1 MPKLPKNYGAK
12 NYDPLIS
19 ALEEDD
25 WFAPIAQQEKLAG
38 GRSRRL
44 KKMNLSPEKLAES
57 DADGNPYNTAIA
69 QVKKRALA
77 RAKTLERLEANKE
90 KAVKMAASK
99 DTSDNR
105 TIALLDVQA
114 KKWQKAENLKNEIA
128 QKRRDH
134 EEKRMADEAEF
145 QKQLRTLDKINSS
158 VSGGGGPTDEEII
171 NQMLKNDSFAG
182 DIEMDEF
189 EGGKRR
195 RKRGSKRSKSARKSK
210 GKRRT
215 KRRSKSPSKSKSRRK
230 TRSRSRSSSGSKSGY
245 GRRRNYKTKA
255 GNNFY
260 VSRRADGRITGVV
273 SRGKSQRAD
282 MRVKAKNKVKSGYG
296 SMGDL

>member
-25 WFAPIAQQEKLAG
+25 WFAPIAQKEKLAG

-77 RAKTLERLEANKE
+77 RQKTLERLEANKE
-90 KAVKMAASK
+90 KAIKMAASK

-145 QKQLRTLDKINSS
+145 SKQLRTLEKVNAT
-158 VSGGGGPTDEEII
+158 VSGGGKPTDEEII
-171 NQMLKNDSFAG
+171 NQMLQNDSSM

-215 KRRSKSPSKSKSRRK
+215 KRRSKSRSKSGRK

-282 MRVKAKNKVKSGYG
+282 MRVKAKNKVRSGYG

>member
-1 MPKLPKNYGAK
+1 M
-12 NYDPLIS
+12 
-19 ALEEDD
+19 
-25 WFAPIAQQEKLAG
+25 
-38 GRSRRL
+38 
-44 KKMNLSPEKLAES
+44 
-57 DADGNPYNTAIA
+57 
-69 QVKKRALA
+69 
-77 RAKTLERLEANKE
+77 
-90 KAVKMAASK
+90 
-99 DTSDNR
+99 
-105 TIALLDVQA
+105 LDVQA

-134 EEKRMADEAEF
+134 EEKRMADEAEYE
-145 QKQLRTLDKINSS
+145 KQLRTLTLKNSS
-158 VSGGGGPTDEEII
+158 PSGGGGPTDEEII
-171 NQMLKNDSFAG
+171 NQMLKNDSFT

-255 GNNFY
+255 GNNYY
-260 VSRRADGRITGVV
+260 VSRRADGRITSVV

-296 SMGDL
+296 SMGDLLKTQEVFENQNSEAQPETFTT

>member
-25 WFAPIAQQEKLAG
+25 WFAPIAQKEKLAG

-77 RAKTLERLEANKE
+77 RAKTLERLDANKE

-99 DTSDNR
+99 DTSDTR
-105 TIALLDVQA
+105 TIALLDIQA
-114 KKWQKAENLKNEIA
+114 KKWQKAENMKNEIA

-171 NQMLKNDSFAG
+171 NQMLKNDSFTR

-195 RKRGSKRSKSARKSK
+195 KRGSKRSKRKSK
-210 GKRRT
+210 G

-255 GNNFY
+255 GNNYY
-260 VSRRADGRITGVV
+260 VSRRADGRITSVV